1 MNLSTR
7 ERCIVSAERN
17 GDEKCNAGFVSALVS
32 GDRRACA
39 RISDSAL
46 VEAGDFLEVYT
57 GLFQPSM
64 YRVGE
69 LWEYNKIS
77 VAAEHMA
84 SSITEGLMNRVAMD
98 MEPAPAV
105 DKSVVV
111 GSVEGELH
119 QIGAKMVADVF
130 ELHGW
135 DTLYLGADTPLGEL
149 LRLLREQT
157 PDAVALSLT
166 VFFHMPA
173 LIKMIDA
180 IREEF
185 PELPILVGGQG
196 FRHGGEKLVKGRPGV
211 VFVPSLQLLENVLKE
226 GQDLEAIGQE

>member
-1 MNLSTR
+1 MT
-7 ERCIVSAERN
+7 A
-17 GDEKCNAGFVSALVS
+17 AGNDDDRRDRFVSALVS

-39 RISDSAL
+39 RMSEAAL
-46 VEAGDFLEVYT
+46 DETDDFLAVYT

-98 MEPAPAV
+98 MEPAPPV
-105 DKSVVV
+105 GKSIVV

-130 ELHGW
+130 ELHGS

-149 LRLLREQT
+149 LRLLRERR

-166 VFFHMPA
+166 VFFHMPV
-173 LIKMIDA
+173 LLKMIDA

-196 FRHGGEKLVKGRPGV
+196 FRHGGEDTVKGRPGV

-226 GQDLEAIGQE
+226 GQNLEEIGQG

>member
-1 MNLSTR
+1 MTADRKDGGGSCDR
-7 ERCIVSAERN
+7 
-17 GDEKCNAGFVSALVS
+17 FVSALVS

-39 RISDSAL
+39 RMSESAL
-46 VEAGDFLEVYT
+46 DEAGHFLDVYT

-84 SSITEGLMNRVAMD
+84 SSITEGLMNRFALDMD
-98 MEPAPAV
+98 PAPAV
-105 DKSVVV
+105 NKSVVV

-149 LRLLREQT
+149 LRLLRERS

-166 VFFHMPA
+166 VFFHMPI

-196 FRHGGEKLVKGRPGV
+196 FRHGGDELVKGRPGV
-211 VFVPSLQLLENVLKE
+211 VFVPSLQLLEKVLKE
-226 GQDLEAIGQE
+226 GQNLEEIGQE